1 MANLLVI
8 TGNTAL
14 KAFWSEGL
22 TLGKSYRYQGEKRL
36 EYILSII
43 DKEKPEVLTIA
54 SVDGV
59 LSDEESIL
67 RKECSHLII
76 LDRNHTSYLLKYDFP
91 EYLSYDRAAGLLAA
105 RFLFK
110 NKACTVFDF
119 GTTMKVDFLA
129 ADGRYMGGNVSPGC
143 MTRIKSLNRYAK
155 NIPLVDMPENYLMEG
170 VSLETSV
177 QTGVVLGI
185 KFEIE
190 GYIREKQENIIIF
203 TGGDAIY
210 FAKKMKSSIFVV
222 CNLEMMGLALITED
236 YVKKNII

>member
-14 KAFWSEGL
+14 KAVWSEGL

-36 EYILSII
+36 EYLLSII
-43 DKEKPEVLTIA
+43 EKEKPEVLTIA

-105 RFLFK
+105 RYLFK

-129 ADGRYMGGNVSPGC
+129 ADGRYMGGNISPGC

-236 YVKKNII
+236 YVKKSII

>member
-14 KAFWSEGL
+14 KAVWSEGF

-36 EYILSII
+36 EYLLSII
-43 DKEKPEVLTIA
+43 EKEKPEVLTIA

-105 RFLFK
+105 RYLFK

-236 YVKKNII
+236 YVKKSII

>member
-14 KAFWSEGL
+14 KAVWSEGL

-36 EYILSII
+36 EYLLSII
-43 DKEKPEVLTIA
+43 EKEKPEVLTIA

-105 RFLFK
+105 RYLFK

-236 YVKKNII
+236 YVKKSII

>member
-14 KAFWSEGL
+14 KAIWAEGM
-22 TLGKSYRYQGEKRL
+22 TLGKAFRYQGEKRL
-36 EYILSII
+36 EYLLSLME
-43 DKEKPEVLTIA
+43 KEKPEVLTIA

-59 LSDEESIL
+59 LSEEEEIL
-67 RKECSHLII
+67 RRECSHLII
-76 LDRNHTSYLLKYDFP
+76 LDSRHTSYLLKYDFP
-91 EYLSYDRAAGLLAA
+91 EYLSYDRAAGLIAV
-105 RFLFK
+105 RYLFK

-119 GTTMKVDFLA
+119 GTSMKVDFLSS
-129 ADGRYMGGNVSPGC
+129 DGRYRGGNVSPGC
-143 MTRIKSLNRYAK
+143 MTRIKSLNRYCK
-155 NIPLVDMPENYLMEG
+155 NIPLVDIPDIPLHEG
-170 VSLETSV
+170 NSLETSV
-177 QTGVVLGI
+177 QSGVVLGI
-185 KFEIE
+185 MFEIE

>member
-14 KAFWSEGL
+14 KAVWSEGL
-22 TLGKSYRYQGEKRL
+22 TLGKSFRYQGEKRL
-36 EYILSII
+36 EYLLSLTE
-43 DKEKPEVLTIA
+43 KEKPEVLTIA

-59 LSDEESIL
+59 LSEEETIL
-67 RKECSHLII
+67 RNECSHLII
-76 LDRNHTSYLLKYDFP
+76 LDRNHTSFLLKYDFP
-91 EYLSYDRAAGLLAA
+91 EYLSYDRAAGLIAA
-105 RFLFK
+105 RYLFK
-110 NKACTVFDF
+110 NKSCTVFDF
-119 GTTMKVDFLA
+119 GTTMKVDFLSS
-129 ADGRYMGGNVSPGC
+129 DGRYQGGNVSPGC
-143 MTRIKSLNRYAK
+143 MTRIKSLNRYSK
-155 NIPLVDMPENYLMEG
+155 NIPLVDLPDNPQFEG
-170 VSLETSV
+170 MSLESSV
-177 QTGVVLGI
+177 QSGVVLGI

-190 GYIREKQENIIIF
+190 GYIRAKQENIIIF